1 MHPERL
7 RSDHFHGEG
16 EVMAHTPGPWV
27 TADKRFANGIRSEVE
42 AESGIICSCIRTV
55 NSPKHG
61 GSRTWDEVDA
71 NAKLIAAAPDLLALA
86 KRLQQVFEQLEGWRE
101 LDATAVDEL
110 ISSEL
115 LGCDQAIDKAE
126 GKVK

>member
-1 MHPERL
+1 MVAKIELGFPDIDR
-7 RSDHFHGEG
+7 
-16 EVMAHTPGPWV
+16 V
-27 TADKRFANGIRSEVE
+27 TVHLDGTFVATMWAFDEENGIPVE
-42 AESGIICSCIRTV
+42 LFQLMRAG
-55 NSPKHG
+55 
-61 GSRTWDEVDA
+61 
-71 NAKLIAAAPDLLALA
+71 PDLLALA

-126 GKVK
+126 KDDIVKVFGFLST